1 MEHYAPTSL
10 YNIIQV
16 TEYVLQVENEHWMK
30 EVIDALNSWY
40 KMSMTGATMLRD
52 MTLPHQEYKTEFNT
66 CKTSNGNDVSSMTV
80 YFP

>member
-16 TEYVLQVENEHWMK
+16 TEYVLQVENEYWMK
-30 EVIDALNSWY
+30 EVE
-40 KMSMTGATMLRD
+40 MSMTAGTMLRD
-52 MTLPHQEYKTEFNT
+52 MMLPHQKYKIEFNT

-80 YFP
+80 YFL